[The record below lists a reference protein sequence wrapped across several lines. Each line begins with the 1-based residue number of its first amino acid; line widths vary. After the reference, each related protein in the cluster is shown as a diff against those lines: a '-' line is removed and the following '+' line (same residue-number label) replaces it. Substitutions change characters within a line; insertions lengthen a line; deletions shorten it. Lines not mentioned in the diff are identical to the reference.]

1 MILQPPPAVELYDPF
16 KSGNFRWT
24 EMSMWIIGIIAATI
38 ALFLI
43 IDYAKTNKKTHLL
56 WSIAMV
62 GLGLTFYMVIT
73 HTLSSRGE
81 VEYQGNWR
89 FLVWGDYESTQM
101 IITSLLM
108 VIVPGLIA
116 TGLLYETSEDRKT
129 GDMFLYFTLV
139 MDVVVMIT
147 MMVAG
152 NGLIT
157 DTLNPGQ
164 IPNPDPI
171 NIFPVAFVALAITQV
186 PALLAIIILPII
198 KNKEEKGGYLLSIG
212 ALLMLVINV
221 LLLVVG
227 FGTNQDE
234 GTFMGTAFA
243 AGDLV
248 DLVFAMYPFFMA
260 AVVMCFAFGM
270 IMPEKW
276 GFSVPGIDFEK
287 RSAPVA

>member
-1 MILQPPPAVELYDPF
+1 MIFEDYDPF
-16 KSGNFRWT
+16 AVGNYRWT

-81 VEYQGNWR
+81 VLYQGNWR

-101 IITSLLM
+101 VITSLLM

-116 TGLLYETSEDRKT
+116 TGLLYETLDDQKMGDR
-129 GDMFLYFTLV
+129 FLYFTLI

-152 NGLIT
+152 NGLIQE
-157 DTLNPGQ
+157 TLNPGLVE
-164 IPNPDPI
+164 NTDPI
-171 NIFPVAFVALAITQV
+171 DTFPVAFIALAITQV
-186 PALLAIIILPII
+186 PALLAIIILPIM

-212 ALLMLVINV
+212 ALLMLVINA

-227 FGTNQDE
+227 FVATTVLDSRTME
-234 GTFMGTAFA
+234 EVGTFMGTAFA

-260 AVVMCFAFGM
+260 VIVLCFAFGM
-270 IMPEKW
+270 IMSEKW

-287 RSAPVA
+287 RQA